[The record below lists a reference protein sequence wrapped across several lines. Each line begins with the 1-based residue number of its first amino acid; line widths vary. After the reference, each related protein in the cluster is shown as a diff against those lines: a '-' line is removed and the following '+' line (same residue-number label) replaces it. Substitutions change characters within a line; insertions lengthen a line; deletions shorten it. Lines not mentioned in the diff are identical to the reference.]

1 MTESAWA
8 AVIFSLLFGESEGRN
23 KRGRFKF
30 GHKTFNAHDGNAT
43 NGTFEFHWIAQ
54 GFFFIYFFY
63 QDLILT
69 LIQNRTSTFGIKENY
84 EIKP

>member
-8 AVIFSLLFGESEGRN
+8 AVIFSLLFGESERRN

-30 GHKTFNAHDGNAT
+30 EHKTFNAHDGNAT
-43 NGTFEFHWIAQ
+43 NGTFTVLLS
-54 GFFFIYFFY
+54 FFFCLL

-69 LIQNRTSTFGIKENY
+69 LIQNRTSTFRIKENY
-84 EIKP
+84 EIKL